1 MTFPESDL
9 ERPPLKLFLADQGMR
24 TRIVDAAPQA
34 ATESRAQV
42 VNPRALELLESTGVA
57 QAMVAQGRAIHRT
70 RFYEDWKLIAELEF
84 AGAHPRYGM
93 TILSQA
99 RSEALLAQALR
110 ERGVV
115 PERGV
120 QFDALRQE
128 ADLVGL
134 LRDNLIPGLTKFGP
148 SAHAMVA
155 LLTGL
160 DSDVRLH

>member
-1 MTFPESDL
+1 MTRRLSSVL
-9 ERPPLKLFLADQGMR
+9 EPVGLAAALFLADQGMR

-110 ERGVV
+110 ERV
-115 PERGV
+115 RHN
-120 QFDALRQE
+120 RS
-128 ADLVGL
+128 
-134 LRDNLIPGLTKFGP
+134 RLTATVFC
-148 SAHAMVA
+148 
-155 LLTGL
+155 
-160 DSDVRLH
+160 RRYN